1 MHEKTDRLQIL
12 VSPETKNFFRCIH
25 PDRGFL
31 TNTINTFL
39 NTIANDCKSL
49 GVTFYS
55 SDNLVKLE
63 SIIRERTAPR
73 VTPDGRSNNGPRSV
87 ERIRESYKNVKNKSA
102 RVQQDAVVGVEGT
115 GKRRR
120 RTEEE
125 REIS

>member
-1 MHEKTDRLQIL
+1 MHDKSERLQIL
-12 VSPETKNFFRCIH
+12 VSTETKNFFRCIH

-73 VTPDGRSNNGPRSV
+73 TPPDGRDNNVPRSTQ
-87 ERIRESYKNVKNKSA
+87 RIRDAYENVKNKSA
-102 RVQQDAVVGVEGT
+102 RVLKDPKVGDQGT
-115 GKRRR
+115 SKRRR

>member
-73 VTPDGRSNNGPRSV
+73 TTPDGRSNNVPRSTQ
-87 ERIRESYKNVKNKSA
+87 RIRESYENVKNKSA
-102 RVQQDAVVGVEGT
+102 RVQQDAAVGVEGT
-115 GKRRR
+115 SKRRR

>member
-73 VTPDGRSNNGPRSV
+73 VTPDGRSNNVPRPV

-102 RVQQDAVVGVEGT
+102 RVQQDAAVGVEGT